1 MKIDIHTHI
10 LPAVDDGAKSE
21 NESIA
26 MLEML
31 KKQGITDVCFTPH
44 FDPRTR
50 SKEAFAAKRQEA
62 YNRIKDAVM
71 QSGIT
76 PHLGAEVK
84 LYPNLFNNGN
94 LDLLCID
101 GKKHILIEMPF
112 EPISESTVI
121 DRLYK
126 LCADYSVIPI
136 LVHPE
141 RYKKFFNEDFLCEA
155 CNAGCLVQV
164 DNEVFGHMFL
174 RKKVRRFI
182 DDGLVHF
189 IASDCHNTSD
199 RCPDFDIAEKFLGK
213 DMFEKITQNGANL
226 IINEAP

>member
-10 LPAVDDGAKSE
+10 LPAIDDGAKNE
-21 NESIA
+21 KESIV

-31 KKQGITDVCFTPH
+31 KKQGITEVCFTPH

-50 SKEAFAAKRQEA
+50 SKEAFAAKRREA
-62 YNRIKDAVM
+62 YNRIKDAVL

-76 PHLGAEVK
+76 PHFGAEVK
-84 LYPNLFNNGN
+84 LYPNLFNNES
-94 LDLLCID
+94 LELLCID

-112 EPISESTVI
+112 EPISENAVI

-141 RYKKFFNEDFLCEA
+141 RYKKFFNENFLCEA

-164 DNEVFGHMFL
+164 DNDVFGNIFL
-174 RKKVRRFI
+174 RGKAKRFVE
-182 DDGLVHF
+182 DGLVHL

-199 RCPDFDIAEKFLGK
+199 RRPNFDVAKKFLGEEL
-213 DMFEKITQNGANL
+213 FEEITQNSM